1 MVWVSY
7 KIMENLPL
15 NGAPLYSYG
24 SISCNQLL
32 TIYKE
37 LQKKKNHHL
46 GLIVRL
52 SKRPTLELIMEHLW
66 LSQGEESSQIPIRTL
81 LKYSDLKI
89 LASMS
94 ELDYNTVKR

>member
-1 MVWVSY
+1 MMVWVSY

-37 LQKKKNHHL
+37 LQKKK
-46 GLIVRL
+46 
-52 SKRPTLELIMEHLW
+52 
-66 LSQGEESSQIPIRTL
+66 
-81 LKYSDLKI
+81 KI
-89 LASMS
+89 II
-94 ELDYNTVKR
+94 